1 MDGVV
6 PLAMEFVTGDAEAGH
21 LLIGYDNSL
30 WIGASVEFAAD
41 GKPGLCCGGADEI
54 DDHTIADQRLRLPVH
69 RDEREQAV
77 LHLVPFARTRRQVV
91 NGDVDAQLVGKTL
104 EFKLPQPHARAIAA
118 AAIGG
123 DGQPGGA
130 GIAQTTNLLPPAA
143 DRLNRERRRV
153 AAHANAHPAGIGCE
167 IVDAIRHRPA
177 EFLDQEV
184 MHPDL
189 LRVTLRT
196 PVPTGVLEVSDQL
209 FFLSVDRDHRLARR
223 QCGPHAL
230 LEMSELRIAVWVAL
244 PLARLAVALQAEL
257 LLVQQLT
264 NQGAADTVAHGG
276 QGLRQLRQAL
286 AGPAQRR
293 HRIAARV
300 RLDQRQQIAKQRGIL
315 RHPLLAA
322 ATGTAD
328 TARVKHLRCHQFL
341 QAPADCAGSNSGGP
355 RQCRD
360 AAIAGCLGFRR
371 REHPPATLVQV
382 LRRRGVAFANRGDLD
397 HQSAIRNHKAY
408 GSREDPIPTHARFA
422 YLRKALSVLLVEPPL
437 SPASPKTLPAFEY
450 RRAAVTDRK
459 LGPAWL
465 LFGSRQSVEAR
476 HLPAGTSRSAQRPM
490 HGVRRSGPRRSSTSR
505 IALGRTSAPRGRS
518 SWPASSG
525 NDVRKS

>member
-30 WIGASVEFAAD
+30 WIGARVEFAAD

-189 LRVTLRT
+189 LRVALRT

-209 FFLSVDRDHRLARR
+209 VSRPAVFHRQPLSER
-223 QCGPHAL
+223 C
-230 LEMSELRIAVWVAL
+230 
-244 PLARLAVALQAEL
+244 
-257 LLVQQLT
+257 
-264 NQGAADTVAHGG
+264 
-276 QGLRQLRQAL
+276 
-286 AGPAQRR
+286 
-293 HRIAARV
+293 V
-300 RLDQRQQIAKQRGIL
+300 RLSP
-315 RHPLLAA
+315 H
-322 ATGTAD
+322 TAPIRR
-328 TARVKHLRCHQFL
+328 TRRSCQYASVRTWQV
-341 QAPADCAGSNSGGP
+341 GP
-355 RQCRD
+355 
-360 AAIAGCLGFRR
+360 
-371 REHPPATLVQV
+371 E
-382 LRRRGVAFANRGDLD
+382 
-397 HQSAIRNHKAY
+397 
-408 GSREDPIPTHARFA
+408 
-422 YLRKALSVLLVEPPL
+422 
-437 SPASPKTLPAFEY
+437 PASQ
-450 RRAAVTDRK
+450 
-459 LGPAWL
+459 
-465 LFGSRQSVEAR
+465 GSGQPYPCAPE
-476 HLPAGTSRSAQRPM
+476 SA
-490 HGVRRSGPRRSSTSR
+490 
-505 IALGRTSAPRGRS
+505 
-518 SWPASSG
+518 
-525 NDVRKS
+525 

>member
-30 WIGASVEFAAD
+30 WIGARVEFAAD

-230 LEMSELRIAVWVAL
+230 IEMIELRIAVWVAL

-257 LLVQQLT
+257 LLVQQFT
-264 NQGAADTVAHGG
+264 NQGVRPTRWPMAAKACVNCDRLLQV
-276 QGLRQLRQAL
+276 
-286 AGPAQRR
+286 QRSGDIGSPR
-293 HRIAARV
+293 ASGSTSASKSPSSVVSCITRFLPPPPGRRTRPGSSSSAATSSFKPRPIV
-300 RLDQRQQIAKQRGIL
+300 
-315 RHPLLAA
+315 LAA
-322 ATGTAD
+322 IP
-328 TARVKHLRCHQFL
+328 V
-341 QAPADCAGSNSGGP
+341 P
-355 RQCRD
+355 RD
-360 AAIAGCLGFRR
+360 SAAM
-371 REHPPATLVQV
+371 PP
-382 LRRRGVAFANRGDLD
+382 
-397 HQSAIRNHKAY
+397 
-408 GSREDPIPTHARFA
+408 
-422 YLRKALSVLLVEPPL
+422 
-437 SPASPKTLPAFEY
+437 
-450 RRAAVTDRK
+450 
-459 LGPAWL
+459 
-465 LFGSRQSVEAR
+465 
-476 HLPAGTSRSAQRPM
+476 
-490 HGVRRSGPRRSSTSR
+490 
-505 IALGRTSAPRGRS
+505 
-518 SWPASSG
+518 
-525 NDVRKS
+525 